1 MSKLA
6 TKQDLNN
13 IIEKAVKRI
22 GEDQANIR
30 DTEGVTITN
39 EDIKKERE
47 EMIEESLKE
56 AADEAAEK
64 LVLEN
69 TITEM
74 VQGVMG
80 EMGGGSGFADN
91 QGGSNTL
98 AKFNKRQ
105 EMGERFVIDKATTGT
120 TVNEQRYSMDKK
132 AAAFD
137 ERFWTKQDDA
147 NPTLLDDN
155 QLRKIWRVFEGEM
168 DDHFVDENALANIY
182 GNEIMS
188 IVQASQFSAYY
199 RDRTGH
205 RLEDDLD
212 DAMATYPTKRGW
224 KDAGSGNPK
233 TDVKPLQAIARFFGD
248 VDIQKVYDVIDTLP
262 WDVQNTYP
270 SGLNFPIAEP
280 EAAPEINEST
290 TNLIKKLVSKKLK
303 NLSEVKKTTP
313 SLDQVKKHRD
323 ESEKETKSYHKDTEK
338 KFKEYAESDKAE
350 ENSPMHRN
358 DEDQEEFIEDWRG
371 AGLEDADGV
380 EDLDR
385 ISDYLSG
392 SQETGNAQ
400 VDEDGND
407 LGNVVSSE
415 LGEKIE
421 KKIKRKREKIENQKS
436 HMRNARGYSPAVQK
450 IDSKPVNE
458 SVKSD
463 MEKMKKLFNYNEKT
477 Q

>member
-6 TKQDLNN
+6 TKQDLNK

-39 EDIKKERE
+39 EDIKKEQE

-91 QGGSNTL
+91 QGTSDTL

-105 EMGERFVIDKATTGT
+105 EMGEQEDKNTDKTKFKKSIMDTHNLKSDEEFEKWLKDNRTDADAIEWLKKYAERQPGPNIKTYGKAVKGAGSGT
-120 TVNEQRYSMDKK
+120 TVNEN
-132 AAAFD
+132 
-137 ERFWTKQDDA
+137 T
-147 NPTLLDDN
+147 
-155 QLRKIWRVFEGEM
+155 
-168 DDHFVDENALANIY
+168 
-182 GNEIMS
+182 
-188 IVQASQFSAYY
+188 
-199 RDRTGH
+199 
-205 RLEDDLD
+205 
-212 DAMATYPTKRGW
+212 
-224 KDAGSGNPK
+224 
-233 TDVKPLQAIARFFGD
+233 TDM
-248 VDIQKVYDVIDTLP
+248 
-262 WDVQNTYP
+262 
-270 SGLNFPIAEP
+270 
-280 EAAPEINEST
+280 
-290 TNLIKKLVSKKLK
+290 IKKLVSKKLK
-303 NLSEVKKTTP
+303 NISEVKSTTP
-313 SLDQVKKHRD
+313 SLDQVKKNRD
-323 ESEKETKSYHKDTEK
+323 ESGKETKQYHNEVEK

-358 DEDQEEFIEDWRG
+358 NEDQEEFIEDWRG
-371 AGLEDADGV
+371 MGLEDATGV
-380 EDLDR
+380 EDLER
-385 ISDYLSG
+385 LSDYLGG
-392 SQETGNAQ
+392 SSKTGNAQ

-407 LGNVVSSE
+407 LGNVVSTE

-421 KKIKRKREKIENQKS
+421 KKIKRKKEKIENQKS
-436 HMRNARGYSPAVQK
+436 HMRNARGYSPDVQK
-450 IDSKPVNE
+450 TVKESINE

-463 MEKMKKLFNYNEKT
+463 MEKMKKLFNYNDKT